1 VKPVLIVVEPKAHRR
16 LTLVASLRDAFQVEP
31 LLSLDNA
38 LRQIR
43 SVRPAVVLIGLGRRP
58 APGTRLARQVKT
70 DANTT
75 VMVGLIDWSGRLGNP
90 EEYIR
95 DTGSDGLFHGAPSA
109 TEARAFVDALN
120 GSTPAIHGEPKTGL
134 FRRRS

>member
-16 LTLVASLRDAFQVEP
+16 LKLVASLRETFQVEP
-31 LLSLDNA
+31 LLSLDSA

-58 APGTRLARQVKT
+58 APGTRLARQIKT

-75 VMVGLIDWSGRLGNP
+75 AMVGLIDWSGRLENP
-90 EEYIR
+90 EACIR
-95 DTGSDGLFHGAPSA
+95 DTGSDGLFHGTPSA
-109 TEARAFVDALN
+109 TQAQAFVDALN
-120 GSTPAIHGEPKTGL
+120 ASTPSIHGEPKAGL